1 MTIISR
7 PVICFTFF
15 VSTIFSAFAQNSEIE
30 RLDKEFDRLWID
42 SQWTEIIQNRQKYMA
57 IVGEGSD
64 EWFNALYKITNSYC
78 FSAKQDLAS
87 ARVLLDRAYALLS
100 PSSAPFSRGMYFQSL
115 SIYNMISGDYGN
127 AINNIVNAVQT
138 VSDFP
143 SGRDLEKA
151 GIIADFASILQAAGK
166 HKESLQYFESAES
179 LLSPLRT
186 TQSNL
191 SLACLYCNRGVSY
204 RVMGD
209 PLKALEQY
217 KTSEKIFK
225 ALNAQ
230 TNIFQPVLYS
240 NFQQAYKE
248 IGDHIQVTLYADKA
262 LSLAKKIY
270 GHDSYFYANV
280 LVSNADDRDLD
291 ALMSNNTEAMVILEK
306 LGLTKTPMYY
316 TAICNIG
323 LVYSSRGKPKEAS
336 QMRLKAVKAMRM
348 DSTVDPFRLASILT
362 QLAID
367 YSNMGEKE
375 KAMKT
380 MEESVSILKENNGD
394 NSDVYFAN
402 LINLAILAGNS
413 DVGGELLDQAI
424 DALMKADGVHVR
436 QLIDLMYHMGVQ
448 QLEIGEYASAEET
461 LKDALDMAEQQHLES
476 IQLGILFNLAQLYVS
491 IEKYDLYAE
500 YNLKAKALCDKRGI
514 RDNIYFLACCGLL
527 NHYYAEGNKA
537 KTDELSHNIINT
549 LREVARENLSYMT
562 EAEREGYWKQFLTAI
577 SIAISSSKNHPDVV
591 YDFAL
596 MSKSLLLSSTVELE
610 KLAAESD
617 NPEMASNLKELKK
630 VRTEMASAPSPELKA
645 RAEVLENSLALAS
658 KDYGKLLSSLS
669 YRWQD
674 VQERLGDGDIAVE
687 ILSFKDGHSPAYA
700 VVGIK
705 KGWKS
710 PKLFSMKSDPE
721 DVIGRAINGGF
732 VNAYDNV
739 DWYDNFWKEAAKEI
753 NPGANIFFSPDGVLH
768 KAPLEYVPAG
778 NSGKRMCDIFR
789 MHRISSTR
797 ELVTGSPNEPITSS
811 AAIFGGLDYD
821 LSTEDMEMRGEAVV
835 RSSETHGEWTY
846 LSGALAEVISI
857 AKTLEAAGTKVNL
870 VTGADGVESSFKS
883 LSGSAPAIIH
893 IATHGFYRNDFD
905 PMENSGLV
913 FAGANSG
920 VTSGILTAKEI
931 SLMDLRNS
939 ALVVLSACSSGLG
952 EASSEGVAGLQRAFK
967 KAGAGSIV
975 MTLWEIN
982 DTITSDMMHVFYA
995 NLVKGISTEGA
1006 FASALASIRQKHP
1019 DFSKWAAFVLLK

>member
-7 PVICFTFF
+7 LVICFAFF
-15 VSTIFSAFAQNSEIE
+15 VSTFWGVRAQNPEIE
-30 RLDKEFDRLWID
+30 RLDKEFDRLWVD

-64 EWFNALYKITNSYC
+64 DWFSALYNINCSYC
-78 FSAKQDLAS
+78 LSAQQDLAS
-87 ARVLLDRAYALLS
+87 ARALLDRAQSILS
-100 PSSAPFSRGMYFQSL
+100 PNTTSFPRGMFLQSL
-115 SIYNMISGDYGN
+115 AFYNMISGDYEN
-127 AINNIVNAVQT
+127 AIHNIANAMQAL
-138 VSDFP
+138 SDFP
-143 SGRDLEKA
+143 AGRDLEKA
-151 GIIADFASILQAAGK
+151 NIIADFASSLQACGQ
-166 HKESLQYFESAES
+166 HNESFQYFESAES
-179 LLSPLRT
+179 LLSSLGT
-186 TQSNL
+186 IQSKL
-191 SLACLYCNRGVSY
+191 SLAGLYSNRGVSY
-204 RVMGD
+204 RVLGD

-230 TNIFQPVLYS
+230 TNMFQPVLYS

-270 GHDSYFYANV
+270 GHDSYFYATV
-280 LVSNADDRDLD
+280 LASNAEENDLD
-291 ALMSNNTEAMVILEK
+291 VLMSYNIEAVEILEK
-306 LGLTKTPMYY
+306 LGLTKTSIYY
-316 TAICNIG
+316 TATCNIG
-323 LVYSSRGKPKEAS
+323 YVYSRRGKYKEAV
-336 QMRLKAVKAMRM
+336 QMRLKAVDAMRTDTM
-348 DSTVDPFRLASILT
+348 ADPFHFASILT
-362 QLAID
+362 QLAVEYGNI
-367 YSNMGEKE
+367 GEKG
-375 KAMKT
+375 KARKMI
-380 MEESVSILKENNGD
+380 EESISVLKKNNGES
-394 NSDVYFAN
+394 SDDYIAN
-402 LINLAILAGNS
+402 YVNLTKLAGSS
-413 DVGGELLDQAI
+413 DIGYDMYERAI
-424 DALMKADGVHVR
+424 DALMNADGLHILQFV
-436 QLIDLMYHMGVQ
+436 DLLSYMGSQ
-448 QLEIGEYASAEET
+448 QLEIGEYVSAEKT
-461 LKDALDMAEQQHLES
+461 LKDALEMAEKHDLEAA
-476 IQLGILFNLAQLYVS
+476 QMEILSLLAQLYVRTG
-491 IEKYDLYAE
+491 KNNLYAK
-500 YNLKAKALCDKRGI
+500 YNIKAKMLCDKKGI
-514 RDNIYFLACCGLL
+514 RDNIYFRVTSGLL

-549 LREVARENLSYMT
+549 LRELARENLSYMT
-562 EAEREGYWKQFLTAI
+562 EAEREGYWKQFMTAL

-591 YDFAL
+591 YDIAL

-658 KDYGKLLSSLS
+658 KDYGKLLSSMS

-674 VQERLGDGDIAVE
+674 VQKRLGDGDIAVE

-710 PKLFSMKSDPE
+710 PKLFSMKSDPK

-732 VNAYDNV
+732 VNAYDNG
-739 DWYDNFWKEAAKEI
+739 DWYDNFWEDVAKEV
-753 NPGANIFFSPDGVLH
+753 NPGASIYFAPDGVLH

-778 NSGKRMCDIFR
+778 NSGKRMCDIYK
-789 MHRISSTR
+789 MHRMSSTR
-797 ELVTGSPNEPITSS
+797 ELVTGAPGKFPTTS
-811 AAIFGGLDYD
+811 AAIYGGLDYD
-821 LSTEDMEMRGEAVV
+821 LSPEDMEMRGEAIV

-846 LSGALAEVISI
+846 LSGSLAEVSSI
-857 AKTLEAAGTKVNL
+857 AKTLETAGTKVNL

-893 IATHGFYRNDFD
+893 IATHGFYRNDSD
-905 PMENSGLV
+905 PMEGSGLV
-913 FAGANSG
+913 FSGANSG

-982 DTITSDMMHVFYA
+982 DTITSEMMQVFYA